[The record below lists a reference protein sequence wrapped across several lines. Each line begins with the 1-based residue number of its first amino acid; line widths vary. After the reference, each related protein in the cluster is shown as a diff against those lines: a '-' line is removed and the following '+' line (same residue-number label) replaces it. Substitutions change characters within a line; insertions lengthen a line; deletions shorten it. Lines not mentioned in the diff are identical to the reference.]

1 MIEFITERAPELLE
15 AAMKIIGGFAVLATM
30 TKNQTDN
37 KVLNYIL
44 RAINFFGANLGRARN
59 A

>member
-37 KVLNYIL
+37 KVLNYML